1 MVRFQ
6 TNCVFKIY
14 KGAMQR
20 KNMNMNEN
28 FKDQSLQR
36 NINKLIII
44 GYKLCVSIM
53 LENKQ
58 RQNINLI

>member
-1 MVRFQ
+1 M
-6 TNCVFKIY
+6 
-14 KGAMQR
+14 
-20 KNMNMNEN
+20 
-28 FKDQSLQR
+28 QR
-36 NINKLIII
+36 NINELIII

>member
-44 GYKLCVSIM
+44 GYKPCVSIM